1 MDELC
6 NCDTGYIPSY
16 FEEKLTSL
24 RLLLTKL
31 QFTAALRSIISAQG
45 PISIEFTIVEEM
57 PI

>member
-6 NCDTGYIPSY
+6 NCGTGYIPSY

-31 QFTAALRSIISAQG
+31 QFTAALISIISAQG